1 MFRKMIAMILA
12 LSSCLVL
19 CACQPKE
26 AEPPAVEVA
35 YTFEKTISPV
45 RMHSSFGVVDL
56 NADPNYVS
64 EGVQSI
70 QLTPKTTVDDQL
82 YVFFPFSSSKLRIN
96 YTDLNYVSAVDID
109 VYAPVDMTI
118 EFGMYFS
125 DSGTLKAEP
134 TSVSLKKGWTTVN
147 VPIQHS
153 LIALQY
159 DLMECRGM
167 YAKVGMEAVEAA
179 QSVYLDNIR
188 VTTQT
193 EPVEVD
199 VNILLDEWE
208 GYCELADFEHAYQ
221 QIIAMPY
228 TTYNAAALPEVKV
241 VKAAD
246 DGLEAPSGERILR
259 VETYPRTTSGTNS
272 TWTQLAFADQ
282 WFQTLDI
289 SRFKDQGYE
298 LKFDV
303 YQEGAFS
310 TLLELNLYHDYGM
323 DWGGINTQEGKW
335 IEYSAPLDSFANWLD
350 NPKQFVFSWLDWNAE
365 LGDVCVFYID
375 NIRIEKES

>member
-1 MFRKMIAMILA
+1 
-12 LSSCLVL
+12 
-19 CACQPKE
+19 
-26 AEPPAVEVA
+26 
-35 YTFEKTISPV
+35 
-45 RMHSSFGVVDL
+45 
-56 NADPNYVS
+56 
-64 EGVQSI
+64 
-70 QLTPKTTVDDQL
+70 
-82 YVFFPFSSSKLRIN
+82 
-96 YTDLNYVSAVDID
+96 
-109 VYAPVDMTI
+109 
-118 EFGMYFS
+118 
-125 DSGTLKAEP
+125 
-134 TSVSLKKGWTTVN
+134 
-147 VPIQHS
+147 
-153 LIALQY
+153 
-159 DLMECRGM
+159 M

-246 DGLEAPSGERILR
+246 YGLEAPSGERILR